1 MRRLLT
7 AFVVPIFGLFLLIGC
22 KEVKPT
28 SVPEEE
34 SVDSVMEEEAI
45 PFQLADE
52 GHGVAADVPIRE
64 NFANTIAWEPF
75 LRSDKDGNISFSF
88 TNSC

>member
-7 AFVVPIFGLFLLIGC
+7 AFVVPILGLFLLIGC

-34 SVDSVMEEEAI
+34 SVESVMEEEVI
-45 PFQLADE
+45 AD
-52 GHGVAADVPIRE
+52 
-64 NFANTIAWEPF
+64 
-75 LRSDKDGNISFSF
+75 
-88 TNSC
+88 